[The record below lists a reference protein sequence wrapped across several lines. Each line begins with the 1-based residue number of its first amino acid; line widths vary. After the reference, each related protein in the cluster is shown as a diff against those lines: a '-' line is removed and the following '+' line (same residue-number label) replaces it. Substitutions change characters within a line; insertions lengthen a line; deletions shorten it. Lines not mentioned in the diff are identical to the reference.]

1 MHIEAP
7 TTSYSRPLTNTS
19 SQADVGTT
27 EDHKLERPRRVFV
40 PFFALSIISVCAILV
55 FLFNAAREIDSV
67 STQASINTVSSVIR
81 INQEEVNAH
90 IKDYSW
96 WDEAINKLLLDY
108 DREWSANNI
117 DLNVLENFGLSGMIA
132 VDHTLSPVHVIQD
145 DRGIDEG
152 LIPALIGKL
161 NPLIQAALQSPMS
174 EPEAHNGMT
183 LMGTTPHIVSV
194 SAFTPVGPQIDGYER
209 EIADS

>member
-1 MHIEAP
+1 MGIGDSASP
-7 TTSYSRPLTNTS
+7 GYAAFNSSRH
-19 SQADVGTT
+19 Q
-27 EDHKLERPRRVFV
+27 
-40 PFFALSIISVCAILV
+40 
-55 FLFNAAREIDSV
+55 
-67 STQASINTVSSVIR
+67 
-81 INQEEVNAH
+81 
-90 IKDYSW
+90 
-96 WDEAINKLLLDY
+96 
-108 DREWSANNI
+108 
-117 DLNVLENFGLSGMIA
+117 LSGIA
-132 VDHTLSPVHVIQD
+132 LSPVHVIQD

-152 LIPALIGKL
+152 SIPALIGKL